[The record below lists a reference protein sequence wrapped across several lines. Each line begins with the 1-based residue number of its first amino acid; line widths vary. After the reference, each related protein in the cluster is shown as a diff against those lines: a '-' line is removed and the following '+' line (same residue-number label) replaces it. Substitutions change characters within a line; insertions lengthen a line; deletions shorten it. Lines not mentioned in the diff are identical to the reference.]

1 MRHCL
6 SLQNLFYMTLLRPLD
21 CSSNTN
27 SYICLCIKYLSVLD
41 SFLSSTVIQTNNL
54 VIKIGLHKWT
64 WFIPSYVGIW
74 TRGLSFSVLT
84 LALGILGFVYIVA
97 CSVSEWG
104 TNTSIIKN
112 ETPKVKSEQALGR
125 GFSPRYF
132 LSA

>member
-1 MRHCL
+1 M
-6 SLQNLFYMTLLRPLD
+6 
-21 CSSNTN
+21 
-27 SYICLCIKYLSVLD
+27 SVLD

-97 CSVSEWG
+97 RSVSEWG
-104 TNTSIIKN
+104 TNTSIVKN

-125 GFSPRYF
+125 GFSPGYF